1 MTSDLLRVFV
11 YGSLRMGGDN
21 HHLLGG
27 AAPIGNGTIEGDL
40 YVSGNLS
47 TVQEGGGTVHGE
59 VYQLPDRNH
68 LRSLDDLEGHP
79 VWYKRR
85 VVAVTLVDGTKT
97 DAWCYARAEPD
108 PQGKRL
114 EHGDYLR
121 FRNEAG

>member
-27 AAPIGNGTIEGDL
+27 AAPIGNGTIEADL
-40 YVSGNLS
+40 YVIGNLS
-47 TVQEGGGTVHGE
+47 TVQEGGGIVHGE
-59 VYQLPDRNH
+59 VSQLPDRNPLH
-68 LRSLDDLEGHP
+68 SLDALERHP
-79 VWYKRR
+79 VWHQRQ

-97 DAWCYARAEPD
+97 DAWCYAKTEPD
-108 PQGKRL
+108 PQATRL